1 MHVAA
6 QASADLARVS
16 SQTWQNKVSLAVEQ
30 LKKQIMIIVLEQ
42 NKRVPQ
48 LTNILS

>member
-16 SQTWQNKVSLAVEQ
+16 SQTWQNKISLAVEQ
-30 LKKQIMIIVLEQ
+30 KKQIVITVQEHEKQ
-42 NKRVPQ
+42 VF
-48 LTNILS
+48 

>member
-16 SQTWQNKVSLAVEQ
+16 SQTWQNKISLAVEQ
-30 LKKQIMIIVLEQ
+30 KKQIAITVQEHKKQ
-42 NKRVPQ
+42 V
-48 LTNILS
+48 S

>member
-30 LKKQIMIIVLEQ
+30 KKSRLYDYIIIVLEQ
-42 NKRVPQ
+42 KKQVP
-48 LTNILS
+48 